1 MLIKGSF
8 EDFLYIIIGL
18 IWVAFSI
25 YKGTQKKKSVA
36 RRDAGDKSNEIPPE
50 EKKKS
55 FFDEFLNQI
64 VTEEEPLPYE
74 PVTSETS
81 YSEPYSEEKEE
92 EKEEKVF
99 SYDDFVE
106 ESNYKE
112 ENDVYDFKPAIEADV
127 KDELK
132 SHLKSTND
140 HSRFDLKKAIIYSE
154 ILNRRYF

>member
-8 EDFLYIIIGL
+8 EDFIYIIIGL

-36 RRDAGDKSNEIPPE
+36 RRDLNDTSEEVPQE

-64 VTEEEPLPYE
+64 VTEEEPPPYE
-74 PVTSETS
+74 PVTTETS
-81 YSEPYSEEKEE
+81 YSEPIVEEQEEEE
-92 EKEEKVF
+92 EKKVF
-99 SYDDFVE
+99 SYDDFYE
-106 ESNYKE
+106 ESNYNV
-112 ENDVYDFKPAIEADV
+112 ENDVYEVKPALEVDV

-132 SHLKSTND
+132 SQLKGKND
-140 HSRFDLKKAIIYSE
+140 QSRFNLKKAIIYSE